1 MSWSYFSI
9 ISSSCP
15 DFGSCRGSG
24 GSVLHRRRPPI
35 YAPIPPW
42 GQLLMARRTFL
53 PQVNTFR
60 FSHGK
65 TLLDKT
71 CFFGRLSRQTSANL
85 TWGAVHLT
93 HFYVWLMSTTH
104 FFHQWLRGGP
114 GGGVFLWMTVDL
126 YIQRVFCN
134 RGCLIGFWTSLLFRE
149 RFSTAIVSQSHND
162 IVNICDNEVM
172 IFGLESA
179 QKLCAKCSRLISFP
193 PLTDL
198 EPLSFIVCR
207 KVHYIEYRF
216 FSKVIYQGK
225 SCF

>member
-1 MSWSYFSI
+1 MLQSRHEDSCSWHAAPFYLKWILSAFLI
-9 ISSSCP
+9 IGKLSWTEHISLEDYQNKS
-15 DFGSCRGSG
+15 
-24 GSVLHRRRPPI
+24 LHS
-35 YAPIPPW
+35 W
-42 GQLLMARRTFL
+42 VT
-53 PQVNTFR
+53 
-60 FSHGK
+60 
-65 TLLDKT
+65 
-71 CFFGRLSRQTSANL
+71 
-85 TWGAVHLT
+85 VHLT
-93 HFYVWLMSTTH
+93 HFYVWLMSTTKI
-104 FFHQWLRGGP
+104 FYQRLRGGP
-114 GGGVFLWMTVDL
+114 GGGVFLWTTVDL
-126 YIQRVFCN
+126 DIQRVFCN
-134 RGCLIGFWTSLLFRE
+134 WGCLIGFWTWLMFKE
-149 RFSTAIVSQSHND
+149 RFSTANLHQSHND